1 MARKTKAALAA
12 EAAAKE
18 ATVETKAVNVEAVL
32 PKEFADLTVE
42 YVVEGSL
49 KYSANGVVNMTVKM
63 SHIGEEIPFTA
74 AAHDPLEHG
83 RWLHDQAINGAFG
96 AIEEYDRPLP
106 TVHDLQLELDK
117 LMTDVTL
124 GLASDDELA
133 LARNLRK
140 QIKVMLEE

>member
-18 ATVETKAVNVEAVL
+18 AVVETKAIL
-32 PKEFADLTVE
+32 PKEFADFSVE

-83 RWLHDQAINGAFG
+83 RWLHDQAISGAFG